1 MITPYL
7 LPPTEFL
14 PLRPALP
21 RSAPKGPHVSL
32 TLTPTRSVA
41 ALALAAVSAVTV
53 GLAGAPTAGATEQ
66 DKAVVSDNRTIAD
79 IPVLSPIAAQAILLR
94 DARVPIVVLGARLDE
109 DCARPQV
116 LDDRL
121 DAATELARTHLLN
134 PVIVSGGAT
143 QTDCPSEAAAMES
156 GLRERGV
163 TNQVLIEEESD
174 STVANV
180 QNTKSMISDRGGLA
194 VVVTSSPH
202 NVRALQNFR
211 DAGIEAVAYVGGE
224 G

>member
-1 MITPYL
+1 M
-7 LPPTEFL
+7 
-14 PLRPALP
+14 
-21 RSAPKGPHVSL
+21 SL
-32 TLTPTRSVA
+32 TLTPARSAA
-41 ALALAAVSAVTV
+41 ALALATVSAVSAVTV
-53 GLAGAPTAGATEQ
+53 GLAGAPTAGATAQ
-66 DKAVVSDNRTIAD
+66 DKAIVSDNRTIAD
-79 IPVLSPIAAQAILLR
+79 IPVVSPVAAQAVLLR

-109 DCARPQV
+109 DCSRPQV

-134 PVIVSGGAT
+134 PVIVTGGAT
-143 QTDCPSEAAAMES
+143 RTDCPSEAAAMES
-156 GLRERGV
+156 GLRDRGV
-163 TNQVLIEEESD
+163 TNRVLIEDESD
-174 STVANV
+174 STVANA
-180 QNTKSMISDRGGLA
+180 QNTKAMISDRGGLA

>member
-1 MITPYL
+1 L
-7 LPPTEFL
+7 E
-14 PLRPALP
+14 
-21 RSAPKGPHVSL
+21 
-32 TLTPTRSVA
+32 
-41 ALALAAVSAVTV
+41 
-53 GLAGAPTAGATEQ
+53 
-66 DKAVVSDNRTIAD
+66 
-79 IPVLSPIAAQAILLR
+79 
-94 DARVPIVVLGARLDE
+94 
-109 DCARPQV
+109 
-116 LDDRL
+116 
-121 DAATELARTHLLN
+121 AATELARTHLLN

-143 QTDCPSEAAAMES
+143 QADCPSEAAAMES

-163 TNQVLIEEESD
+163 TNQILIEEESD